1 MPSFE
6 IVSYGTGVPWCDSGV
21 LGVVQV
27 CYSWLTLYQRSIT
40 APLSQP
46 GEEFDSVYVQG
57 RKVLF

>member
-1 MPSFE
+1 M
-6 IVSYGTGVPWCDSGV
+6 VW
-21 LGVVQV
+21 
-27 CYSWLTLYQRSIT
+27 YSRLTLYQRSIM